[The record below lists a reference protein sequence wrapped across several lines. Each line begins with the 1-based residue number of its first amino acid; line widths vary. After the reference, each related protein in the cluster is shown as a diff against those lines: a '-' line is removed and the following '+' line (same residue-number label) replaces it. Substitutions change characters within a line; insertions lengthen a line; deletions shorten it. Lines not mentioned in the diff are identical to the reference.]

1 MNPFLKGL
9 LAAAAGGA
17 IPVAANALQ
26 TCGADPK
33 LLATQ
38 SAAGALLTVAAYLSQ
53 SPTKPKPRP
62 TDPPPPTDPGGN

>member
-26 TCGADPK
+26 TCGSDPK

-38 SAAGALLTVAAYLSQ
+38 SAAGAILTVAAYLAQ
-53 SPTKPKPRP
+53 SPTKLKPKP
-62 TDPPPPTDPGGN
+62 TNAPPTDPGGN